1 MHNFTTNQTLQ
12 RVRQRCVESVLT
24 FLLSRVHGC
33 RRVPSRTGEHPCCQ
47 PWSGEAIKAHRVA
60 QTVTVPLWQRD
71 LNSMPRHEGDATNLA
86 SNPALAGLLILPG
99 YLRDRDL
106 ARGRFDGVRMKRT
119 LAAGLALI
127 SALPLAAQSGGVFE
141 LTWSSIDGGG
151 GVATGGSFRVLAS
164 VAQPDATPA
173 APLLGGTF
181 RLLPGF
187 LVLGENAPAAD
198 SIFAD
203 GFE

>member
-1 MHNFTTNQTLQ
+1 
-12 RVRQRCVESVLT
+12 
-24 FLLSRVHGC
+24 
-33 RRVPSRTGEHPCCQ
+33 
-47 PWSGEAIKAHRVA
+47 
-60 QTVTVPLWQRD
+60 
-71 LNSMPRHEGDATNLA
+71 
-86 SNPALAGLLILPG
+86 
-99 YLRDRDL
+99 
-106 ARGRFDGVRMKRT
+106 MKRA
-119 LAAGLALI
+119 LAAGLAVLWV
-127 SALPLAAQSGGVFE
+127 LPLAAQSGGIFE

-151 GVATGGSFRVLAS
+151 GIATGGTFRVLGS
-164 VAQPDATPA
+164 VAQPDATPV